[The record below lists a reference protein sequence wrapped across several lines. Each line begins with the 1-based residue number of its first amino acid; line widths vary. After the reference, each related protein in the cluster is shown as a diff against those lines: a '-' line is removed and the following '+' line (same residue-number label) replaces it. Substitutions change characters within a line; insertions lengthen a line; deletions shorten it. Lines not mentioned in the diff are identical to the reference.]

1 MIILSLTIL
10 IKCSS
15 LLAVGKA
22 HEAVTSLFL
31 GPFMLFACKLQAPFA
46 GANCTVQRAEW
57 CSQTLFD

>member
-15 LLAVGKA
+15 LLGVGKA

-31 GPFMLFACKLQAPFA
+31 GPFYFVCLQATSSV
-46 GANCTVQRAEW
+46 CRRKLYSAE
-57 CSQTLFD
+57 S